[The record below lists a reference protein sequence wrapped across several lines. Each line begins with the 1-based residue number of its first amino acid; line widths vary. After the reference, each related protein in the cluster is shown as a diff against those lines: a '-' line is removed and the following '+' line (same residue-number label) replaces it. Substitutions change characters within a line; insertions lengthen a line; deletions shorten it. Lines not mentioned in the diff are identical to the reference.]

1 MQKHL
6 HIKAASRS
14 EHRHS
19 YHGGVLPLRVTS
31 SHSTPGEIIV
41 LPQGKSFRNTYVRR
55 RRDLKTIILP
65 TGGVFPNRGRSSY
78 SPPGKSFP
86 TRGDHHIHFPPGDG
100 VSPHRGRL
108 SYSPQGGE
116 PFPTG
121 GVLPH
126 RGRPSYSPKGSL
138 SPTGETIQPPQ
149 RESKQEY
156 TRITKK
162 QVQTNRTRTNKNQ
175 KG

>member
-19 YHGGVLPLRVTS
+19 YPGGVLPLRVTS

-55 RRDLKTIILP
+55 RRGLKTIILP

-86 TRGDHHIHFPPGDG
+86 TGGDHHIHFPPGEG

-108 SYSPQGGE
+108 SYSPQGGSLSPPGE
-116 PFPTG
+116 SFPTG
-121 GVLPH
+121 GDHRTPPRGVFPP
-126 RGRPSYSPKGSL
+126 RGRPFNPPKGS
-138 SPTGETIQPPQ
+138 QNKN
-149 RESKQEY
+149 KQE
-156 TRITKK
+156 
-162 QVQTNRTRTNKNQ
+162 
-175 KG
+175 